1 MVSPALSVRI
11 GALAL
16 ALWGTVACSGKQANP
31 GAGGSGGG
39 ATTTSSTGPGAGGSV
54 PTTYTCTS
62 TIDVATTGDDSAAGT
77 PGAPMKTIAAAAA
90 KATAGTCV
98 HVHAGQY
105 PETKTIR
112 FSADGT
118 AAAPIVL
125 LSVDGPLGA
134 LIDGSANTDA
144 EGIYIANDSIVIDG
158 FEFKGMTAATQ
169 NQPIHFDGHLM
180 GKGKGSAVRN
190 CKITGGY
197 DMLKMNQ
204 IAGDVAA
211 APATVIVIEH
221 NEIYGTPQHIVGSIT
236 GAFNVRFY
244 KNFFHD
250 AWSAASPAG
259 DGAVQVKGGSAHV
272 VFDSNTFQDIN
283 TLGGA
288 LTFGDG
294 CDATC
299 DFDPNHFAAVAD
311 LATNNLMIRVGRA
324 FDFGGAKD
332 CAALDNTIVESATQ
346 TVAFKLVP
354 VTTGSTT
361 QDCTNTR
368 ILDNIV
374 ADSMSSLSGVVQ
386 VNGNSGAGLNLDYN
400 LYYSSGAPVT
410 FTEPHSIMGNP
421 LFKNAAGGDYT
432 PGPGSPAL
440 GAGTNLHADVP
451 YDRNGAPRP
460 ATGPFTI
467 GAIE

>member
-1 MVSPALSVRI
+1 
-11 GALAL
+11 
-16 ALWGTVACSGKQANP
+16 
-31 GAGGSGGG
+31 
-39 ATTTSSTGPGAGGSV
+39 
-54 PTTYTCTS
+54 
-62 TIDVATTGDDSAAGT
+62 
-77 PGAPMKTIAAAAA
+77 MKTIAAAAA
-90 KATAGTCV
+90 KAVAGTCI

-118 AAAPIVL
+118 ATSPIVV
-125 LSVDGPLGA
+125 LSVDGPLKA
-134 LIDGSANTDA
+134 LIDGSANMDQ
-144 EGIYIANDSIVIDG
+144 EGIVIANDYIVVDG
-158 FEFKGMTAATQ
+158 FEFKGMTGTTQ
-169 NQPIHFDGHLM
+169 NQPVHFDGKLT
-180 GKGKGSAVRN
+180 GKGKGSALRN
-190 CKITGGY
+190 CKITGGF

-204 IAGDVAA
+204 IAGDQAA
-211 APATVIVIEH
+211 SPATVIVIEH
-221 NEIYGTPQHIVGSIT
+221 NEIYGTPPHIVGSIT

-250 AWSAASPAG
+250 AWSAATPSG

-283 TLGGA
+283 TLAGA
-288 LTFGDG
+288 LTLGDG

-299 DFDPNHFAAVAD
+299 DFDANHYASVSN

-332 CAALDNTIVESATQ
+332 CAALSNTIVDSATQ

-354 VTTGSTT
+354 VITGSTT
-361 QDCTNTR
+361 RDCTNTR

-374 ADSMSSLSGVVQ
+374 ADSTSSLSGVIQ
-386 VNGNSGAGLNLDYN
+386 VNANSGAGLVLDYN
-400 LYYSSGAPVT
+400 LYFSSGGPVM
-410 FTEPHSIMGNP
+410 FTEPHSVMGNP
-421 LFKNAAGGDYT
+421 LFKNPSAGDYT
-432 PGPGSPAL
+432 PGAGSPAL

-451 YDRNGAPRP
+451 FDRNGVARP

>member
-1 MVSPALSVRI
+1 
-11 GALAL
+11 
-16 ALWGTVACSGKQANP
+16 
-31 GAGGSGGG
+31 
-39 ATTTSSTGPGAGGSV
+39 
-54 PTTYTCTS
+54 
-62 TIDVATTGDDSAAGT
+62 VATTGDDSAAGT
-77 PGAPMKTIAAAAA
+77 PSAPMKTIAAAAA

-118 AAAPIVL
+118 AAAPIVV
-125 LSVDGPLGA
+125 LSVDGPLKA
-134 LIDGSANTDA
+134 LIDGSANMDA
-144 EGIYIANDSIVIDG
+144 EGIYIANDFIVIDG
-158 FEFKGMTAATQ
+158 FEFKGMTGATQ
-169 NQPIHFDGHLM
+169 NQPIHFDGLLM
-180 GKGKGSAVRN
+180 GKCQGSALRN

-204 IAGDVAA
+204 IAGDRNAQA
-211 APATVIVIEH
+211 TTVIVIEH
-221 NEIYGTPQHIVGSIT
+221 NEIYGTPPHIVGSIT
-236 GAFNVRFY
+236 GGFNVRFY
-244 KNFFHD
+244 ANFFHD
-250 AWSAASPAG
+250 AWSAANPAG

-299 DFDPNHFAAVAD
+299 DFDPDHFAAVSD
-311 LATNNLMIRVGRA
+311 LAENNLMIRVGRA

-354 VTTGSTT
+354 VTTGSTM

-368 ILDNIV
+368 ILNNIV
-374 ADSMSSLSGVVQ
+374 ADSMSSLFGVVQ
-386 VNGNSGAGLNLDYN
+386 VNGNSGAGLVLDYN
-400 LYYSSGAPVT
+400 LYFSGGTPVT
-410 FTEPHSIMGNP
+410 FTEPHSIIGDP
-421 LFKNAAGGDYT
+421 LFKNAPGGDYT
-432 PGPGSPAL
+432 PGPGSPAR
-440 GAGTNLHADVP
+440 GAGENLHADVP

-467 GAIE
+467 GAVQ